1 MPAHLWVQTLQERAR
16 AQRAHSARPSGAC
29 LPTHLPPGATK
40 RALPKCSTAASS
52 WNTRSCWSRLMPTEV
67 MAWRVR
73 CVQGRGTVQGAGCNQ
88 GAMPCPTHHPSSTAW
103 TCTANFTHTHTHS
116 PFTSSETLFSYG
128 RTARRSSGVA
138 TSVRTLGNPMFIR
151 FLDAPWNEHPDSTP
165 AEVWSH
171 HLLASTSTWA
181 SRQPKP
187 GPCW

>member
-1 MPAHLWVQTLQERAR
+1 MCAACRGEALFKGLAVTKERCPVPPTTHPRLPGPAQQI
-16 AQRAHSARPSGAC
+16 S
-29 LPTHLPPGATK
+29 
-40 RALPKCSTAASS
+40 
-52 WNTRSCWSRLMPTEV
+52 
-67 MAWRVR
+67 
-73 CVQGRGTVQGAGCNQ
+73 
-88 GAMPCPTHHPSSTAW
+88 
-103 TCTANFTHTHTHS
+103 HTHTHS